1 MQGKIAYL
9 YSDKIYFKTK
19 VSLKITA
26 VTNKP
31 IEIVIYVYIWISS
44 FTKKKF
50 IKNKISKIS

>member
-31 IEIVIYVYIWISS
+31 IEIVIYVYI
-44 FTKKKF
+44 
-50 IKNKISKIS
+50 